1 MDYFE
6 VLKTPTGSAPFAGT
20 GGGTDGSLDNGKP
33 LPGSSLTE
41 IPMIVSVTGPVYTDK
56 EIAMIISPYETGTL
70 TTSVLNENGVK
81 VYEQKTIIT
90 DKSAPLLVTL
100 KQPIKAKGS
109 YTIQNTLNDKYTE
122 TRKIVV
128 EQ

>member
-1 MDYFE
+1 
-6 VLKTPTGSAPFAGT
+6 
-20 GGGTDGSLDNGKP
+20 
-33 LPGSSLTE
+33 
-41 IPMIVSVTGPVYTDK
+41 MIVSVTGPVYTDK